1 MLFSP
6 GGSIEYFGRF
16 GTAMELKVIIWI
28 IIGLFY
34 LISRFRKKPAP
45 PTAQQ
50 GQREAAPDTTSQP
63 NRPMTFEELLRE
75 IEGTKKAPEPVP
87 QPKQSWE
94 SEAYD
99 YEDEPV
105 PEKKPLEDVNYDYRK
120 EDNIY
125 ETYEKAKNEAFYRP
139 SLEET
144 SRLEDTI
151 VRFKE
156 FKPYDQEKK
165 KSLATEYIQELKNP
179 SSFRKAF
186 ILSEILNRKF

>member
-1 MLFSP
+1 
-6 GGSIEYFGRF
+6 
-16 GTAMELKVIIWI
+16 MELKVILWI

-45 PTAQQ
+45 PVP
-50 GQREAAPDTTSQP
+50 QRRDQDDAEANPTDHK
-63 NRPMTFEELLRE
+63 PMTFEELLKE
-75 IEGTKKAPEPVP
+75 IEGSKSAP
-87 QPKQSWE
+87 QPTPYEKPRKAWE
-94 SEAYD
+94 TEVYD

-105 PEKKPLEDVNYDYRK
+105 AEKKPLEDTNYDYRK
-120 EDNIY
+120 QDNIY
-125 ETYEKAKNEAFYRP
+125 ETYEKAKAEAFFRP

-144 SRLEDTI
+144 TKLGDTI

-156 FKPYDQEKK
+156 FKPYESERKT
-165 KSLATEYIQELKNP
+165 SIAAEYVKELKNP